1 MASDIKFFRLFVIA
15 SVTLYP
21 ALCILLFY
29 LLIIYLYSGEFDT
42 LTILFL
48 STFLIYLVNAVI
60 VLQLLRKYPADRI
73 SNAFEAS
80 IYVAAIFSFI
90 STPIS
95 GLFDFTIVDA
105 YTGMDTPEKDIM
117 RPLMLV
123 STIASAFA
131 MACSFYIAIN
141 SFRLLKLIKKNRI
154 TLAQQIKNIGAG
166 E

>member
-15 SVTLYP
+15 SVILYP
-21 ALCILLFY
+21 ALCVLLFY

-42 LTILFL
+42 LTMLFL
-48 STFLIYLVNAVI
+48 STFLIYLLNAVI
-60 VLQLLRKYPADRI
+60 VLQLIRKYPSDRI
-73 SNAFEAS
+73 SNAFEAF
-80 IYVAAIFSFI
+80 IYVAAFLSFI

-95 GLFDFTIVDA
+95 GLFDFTIVNV
-105 YTGMDTPEKDIM
+105 YRVMDTPEKDIL
-117 RPLMLV
+117 RPLMLA

-131 MACSFYIAIN
+131 TGCSFYIAIN
-141 SFRLLKLIKKNRI
+141 SFRLLKLIKKSRI

>member
-15 SVTLYP
+15 SVILYP
-21 ALCILLFY
+21 ALCLLLFY
-29 LLIIYLYSGEFDT
+29 LLIIYLYSGQFDT

-48 STFLIYLVNAVI
+48 SSFLIYLVNAVI
-60 VLQLLRKYPADRI
+60 VLQLVRKYPADGI
-73 SNAFEAS
+73 SNVFEAS
-80 IYVAAIFSFI
+80 IYVAAILSFI
-90 STPIS
+90 STPIAV
-95 GLFDFTIVDA
+95 LFDITIVNV
-105 YTGMDTPEKDIM
+105 YTGMGTPEKDIL

-131 MACSFYIAIN
+131 TASSFYIAVN

-154 TLAQQIKNIGAG
+154 TFAQQIKNIGAA

>member
-1 MASDIKFFRLFVIA
+1 MTSDIKFFGLFVIA
-15 SVTLYP
+15 CVILYP
-21 ALCILLFY
+21 MLCILLFY
-29 LLIIYLYSGEFDT
+29 LLIIYLYSGQFDT

-60 VLQLLRKYPADRI
+60 VLQLVRKYPADGI
-73 SNAFEAS
+73 SNAFEAF
-80 IYVAAIFSFI
+80 IYVAAILSFI

-95 GLFDFTIVDA
+95 VFFNFTIVNV
-105 YTGMDTPEKDIM
+105 YTGMNAPEKDIL

-131 MACSFYIAIN
+131 TVCSFYIAIN
-141 SFRLLKLIKKNRI
+141 SFRLLNLIKKNRI
-154 TLAQQIKNIGAG
+154 TLAQQIKNIGVG

>member
-1 MASDIKFFRLFVIA
+1 MASEIKFFRLFVIA
-15 SVTLYP
+15 SLILYP

-60 VLQLLRKYPADRI
+60 VLELLRKYPADRI
-73 SNAFEAS
+73 SNALEAI
-80 IYVAAIFSFI
+80 IYVAAILSFI

-95 GLFDFTIVDA
+95 GFFDFTIVNV
-105 YTGMDTPEKDIM
+105 YTGMDTPEKDIL

-131 MACSFYIAIN
+131 TACSFYIAIN

-154 TLAQQIKNIGAG
+154 TLAQQIKNIEAG

>member
-15 SVTLYP
+15 SVILYP
-21 ALCILLFY
+21 ALCFLLFY
-29 LLIIYLYSGEFDT
+29 LLIIYLYSGQFDT

-60 VLQLLRKYPADRI
+60 VLRLIRKYPADGI
-73 SNAFEAS
+73 SNTFEAF
-80 IYVAAIFSFI
+80 IYVTAILSFI
-90 STPIS
+90 FTPIS
-95 GLFDFTIVDA
+95 MFFDFTIVNV
-105 YTGMDTPEKDIM
+105 YTGMNTPEKHIL

-123 STIASAFA
+123 TTIASGFA
-131 MACSFYIAIN
+131 TACSFYIAIN

-154 TLAQQIKNIGAG
+154 TLAQQIKNIGVG